1 MVESVLDTVFSV
13 FHCKVFFALL
23 EDYYQLAVDFGKLG
37 LIVCVCVCVC
47 MHARA
52 QSSPTLCDPVDC
64 SLPGSSVLGILQA
77 RILELVAISSSRASS

>member
-1 MVESVLDTVFSV
+1 MVESVLGTVFSV

-47 MHARA
+47 ACTRA
-52 QSSPTLCDPVDC
+52 LSHLQLFVTPWTVVCQAPL
-64 SLPGSSVLGILQA
+64 SLGF
-77 RILELVAISSSRASS
+77 SRQEYWS